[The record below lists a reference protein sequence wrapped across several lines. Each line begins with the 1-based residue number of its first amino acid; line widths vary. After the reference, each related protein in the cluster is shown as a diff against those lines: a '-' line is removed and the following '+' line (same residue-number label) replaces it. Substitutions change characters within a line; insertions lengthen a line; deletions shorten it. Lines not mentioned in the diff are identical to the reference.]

1 MLLAIETSCDET
13 AVAVFSTKRCLDGN
27 LPLPEDLRAE
37 VLYSQIAT
45 HQAYGGVVPEI
56 AAREHVL
63 RLPLLIDEAFAKASI
78 TAKDVSV
85 VAVTC
90 GPGLKGCLLVGLSW
104 AKGFALA
111 QNIPLIAI
119 NHIEGHVL
127 SGEIGLGTQ
136 YQYPCMVLV
145 VSGGHTELVL
155 IKSFRDYQIVARTR
169 DDAAGEA
176 FDKTASLLEL
186 GYPGGPA
193 LSKIATAG
201 DAKRF
206 SFSVSSKD
214 DPSLFSFSGLK
225 TAAWRTINTQRDA
238 HGNLDE
244 QTRCDLAASI
254 EHGIVQNLINKT
266 KVACKTFS
274 PKQLIITGGVAAN
287 KTLRNQMSSALT
299 PLGVEVY
306 APPFALCTD
315 NAVMIG
321 HVALRTIAANPIA
334 YRNWPDSKSR
344 DLLGPNVPATV
355 GATPRFPIEQ
365 ISQLRTAA

>member
-13 AVAVFSTKRCLDGN
+13 AVALFATSRCLAGS
-27 LPLPEDLRAE
+27 LPQPEDLLAE
-37 VLYSQIAT
+37 ALYSQVAT

-63 RLPLLIDEAFAKASI
+63 RLPILIDEIFAKANV
-78 TAKDVSV
+78 TAKDVTI
-85 VAVTC
+85 VAVTS

-111 QNIPLIAI
+111 QNIPLVAV
-119 NHIEGHVL
+119 NHIEGHLL
-127 SGEIGLGTQ
+127 SGEIGLAAE
-136 YQYPCMVLV
+136 YQYPCLVLV

-193 LSKIATAG
+193 LSQKATTG
-201 DAKRF
+201 DNRRF
-206 SFSVSSKD
+206 SFSVSSKG
-214 DPSLFSFSGLK
+214 DPTLFSFSGLK
-225 TAAWRTINTQRDA
+225 TAAWRTITAERDA
-238 HGNLDE
+238 NGNLDE

-254 EHGIVQNLINKT
+254 EQGIVQNLIDKT
-266 KVACKTFS
+266 ILACKAFQ

-287 KTLRNQMSSALT
+287 KTLRSAMSEALT
-299 PLGVEVY
+299 PLGVAVY
-306 APPFALCTD
+306 APPFSLCTD

-321 HVALRTIAANPIA
+321 YAALRTVATNPPA
-334 YRNWPDSKSR
+334 YRNWSGTKNSGM
-344 DLLGPNVPATV
+344 LGPNVPASL
-355 GATPRFPIEQ
+355 GATPRYPIEQ
-365 ISQLRTAA
+365 IAPQELK